1 LALKDPCFIA
11 TDDTAVVFNYLPDE
25 KIAIVA
31 GSPYHIKLTY
41 QEDIQLMEEYMRKK
55 NKRL

>member
-1 LALKDPCFIA
+1 VYKRQ
-11 TDDTAVVFNYLPDE
+11 VFNYLPDE

-55 NKRL
+55 KINDYEQ